1 MKQKK
6 HKAIEKVE
14 MSKMPTVNPLFLRNI
29 IYTLCIYAYVYM
41 YIMYILYIHN
51 KFVIEKWV
59 NCHHFFIDEKHLQKF
74 DQTGEVISV

>member
-1 MKQKK
+1 
-6 HKAIEKVE
+6 

-59 NCHHFFIDEKHLQKF
+59 NYHHFFIDEKHLQKF

>member
-1 MKQKK
+1 
-6 HKAIEKVE
+6 
-14 MSKMPTVNPLFLRNI
+14 
-29 IYTLCIYAYVYM
+29 M